1 MPRLEIYEPAA
12 GCTTGACGPDAAMSQ
27 EAFEETLE
35 LLSSRGVEIHR
46 FNLGHEPE
54 AFSQNPTVKAA
65 LRSGGMASLPILMI
79 DGQVWY
85 QGAYPPH
92 HELLAA
98 ASGGPAAC
106 AH

>member
-12 GCTTGACGPDAAMSQ
+12 GCTTGACGPDAAVSQ

-35 LLSSRGVEIHR
+35 MLSNRGVEIHR

-65 LRSGGMASLPILMI
+65 LRSGGMASLPILLM
-79 DGQVWY
+79 DGQVLC
-85 QGAYPPH
+85 QGAYPAQ

-98 ASGGPAAC
+98 ASNGLAVRNS
-106 AH
+106 

>member
-12 GCTTGACGPDAAMSQ
+12 GCATGACGPDAALSQ

-35 LLSSRGVEIHR
+35 VLSCRGVEVCR

-54 AFSQNPTVKAA
+54 MFSQNPTVKAA

-79 DGQVWY
+79 DGQVWC
-85 QGAYPPH
+85 QGSYPSVP
-92 HELLAA
+92 ELLAVADA
-98 ASGGPAAC
+98 AHAGGAT
-106 AH
+106 